1 LSENAPPRRGPITD
15 AMPYAEPTRPV
26 IRGRCFGL
34 AAKAMIVYAPD
45 PIPAPPRPVIPR
57 PTMSAVEL
65 GATPQIKLPSSKMK
79 RAKRKVVLRG
89 KYLYPFPHVV
99 WKPPKVI
106 KYAEPYQE
114 TSPRLWN

>member
-1 LSENAPPRRGPITD
+1 
-15 AMPYAEPTRPV
+15 
-26 IRGRCFGL
+26 
-34 AAKAMIVYAPD
+34 
-45 PIPAPPRPVIPR
+45 
-57 PTMSAVEL
+57 MSAVEL

-79 RAKRKVVLRG
+79 RAERKVALRG

-99 WKPPKVI
+99 WKPPSVM